1 MAHEL
6 LLPLSVIGPADVMRL
21 RRSLEQFDDRQRQA
35 ELRARTGAESDAAQ
49 PGQMLRELAS
59 TNKCD
64 LAKATERQ
72 TLLDN
77 LETILKVAPTVTMSF
92 ATEPS
97 AAFMSKMAGWFRSS
111 VHPSLLIR
119 VGLQPNIAA
128 GFVLQT
134 GGKVYDFSLR
144 SKFTEQRSVL
154 IQRLRQQLTPA
165 QAPAAPTPT
174 EGAQA

>member
-21 RRSLEQFDDRQRQA
+21 RRNLEQFDDQQRQA
-35 ELRARTGAESDAAQ
+35 ELRTRTGAEFETVQ
-49 PGQMLRELAS
+49 PGRLLRELAS

-64 LAKATERQ
+64 LAKTTERQ
-72 TLLDN
+72 TLLDS
-77 LETILKVAPTVTMSF
+77 LETVLKVAPTVTMSF

-97 AAFMSKMAGWFRSS
+97 AAFMGKMAGWFRSS

-144 SKFTEQRSVL
+144 NKFTEQRSVL
-154 IQRLRQQLTPA
+154 VQRLRQQPPTA
-165 QAPAAPTPT
+165 QALEPVAT
-174 EGAQA
+174 EGVQV